1 MIEQLRIILLKTLH
15 PKMLHCCEAPRSM
28 LSNYFGKKQVLR
40 GTFGEIWRIQI
51 QIYPQTS
58 IEPRYGAFYLTN
70 EVSVHGLGLLV
81 QLS

>member
-1 MIEQLRIILLKTLH
+1 
-15 PKMLHCCEAPRSM
+15 M

-51 QIYPQTS
+51 QIYPETF
-58 IEPRYGAFYLTN
+58 IEPRYGAFYLTD
-70 EVSVHGLGLLV
+70 EVSAYGLELLV

>member
-1 MIEQLRIILLKTLH
+1 MI
-15 PKMLHCCEAPRSM
+15 HCCEAPRSI

>member
-1 MIEQLRIILLKTLH
+1 MTHL
-15 PKMLHCCEAPRSM
+15 CEAPRYM

-51 QIYPQTS
+51 QIYPQTP

>member
-1 MIEQLRIILLKTLH
+1 
-15 PKMLHCCEAPRSM
+15 M

-51 QIYPQTS
+51 QIYPQNS
-58 IEPRYGAFYLTN
+58 VEPKYGELNLKN
-70 EVSVHGLGLLV
+70 EVSAHGLVLLV

>member
-1 MIEQLRIILLKTLH
+1 MHSHHFDKTT
-15 PKMLHCCEAPRSM
+15 
-28 LSNYFGKKQVLR
+28 QVLG

-51 QIYPQTS
+51 QIYPQAS

-70 EVSVHGLGLLV
+70 KVSVHELGLLV